1 MRQTK
6 AGEYGMQA
14 VYRPIQNPKS
24 GVMSGYPIE
33 LKMEGRTAVVVGLG
47 PVGRR
52 KAAALVAAGARVIG
66 IDPAAGTLDRATLA
80 GIEVVARPYQAE
92 QLHGASLVI
101 AAGPDE
107 VNGQV
112 VADARRIGAW
122 VCSTSD
128 PEAGDFLVPAVWTS
142 GPLVLTV
149 STSGASPAL
158 AAALRDRAAQAL
170 GPAAAGLASLLAE
183 LRPLVLDRLTHP
195 LTRRRIFQ
203 DWADPRWL
211 SLWTEQGP
219 DAVRQELMQRIDDE
233 LS

>member
-1 MRQTK
+1 
-6 AGEYGMQA
+6 
-14 VYRPIQNPKS
+14 
-24 GVMSGYPIE
+24 MSGYPIE
-33 LKMEGRTAVVVGLG
+33 LNIEGRTAVVVGLG

-66 IDPAAGTLDRATLA
+66 IDPAAGSLDPAALA
-80 GIEVVARPYQAE
+80 GIVLVDRPYRSD

-101 AAGPDE
+101 AAGPAE

-112 VADARRIGAW
+112 VADARRIGVW

-128 PEAGDFLVPAVWTS
+128 PEAGDFHVPAVWES

-170 GPAAAGLASLLAE
+170 WPAAAGLVSLLAE
-183 LRPLVLDRLTHP
+183 LRPLVLDRLTDP

-203 DWADPRWL
+203 DWADPSWL

-219 DAVRQELMQRIDDE
+219 GAVRQELLRRIDNE
-233 LS
+233 PQ

>member
-1 MRQTK
+1 
-6 AGEYGMQA
+6 
-14 VYRPIQNPKS
+14 
-24 GVMSGYPIE
+24 MSGYPIE
-33 LKMEGRTAVVVGLG
+33 LKLKGRTAVVVGLG

-52 KAAALVAAGARVIG
+52 KAESLAAAGARVIG
-66 IDPAAGTLDRATLA
+66 VDPAAGSSEQATLA

-101 AAGPDE
+101 AAGPAE

-128 PEAGDFLVPAVWTS
+128 PEAGDFQVPAVWTS

-183 LRPLVLDRLTHP
+183 LRPLVLDRLPDP
-195 LTRRRIFQ
+195 LIRRRIFQ
-203 DWADPRWL
+203 NWADPHWL
-211 SLWTEQGP
+211 LLWTEQGP
-219 DAVRQELMQRIDDE
+219 DAVLQELMRRIDDE
-233 LS
+233 LK

>member
-1 MRQTK
+1 MSCKTAAYRIIGNRGSWRQ
-6 AGEYGMQA
+6 
-14 VYRPIQNPKS
+14 S
-24 GVMSGYPIE
+24 VMSGYPIE

-66 IDPAAGTLDRATLA
+66 VDPAAGNLDPASLA
-80 GIEVVARPYQAE
+80 GIVVVAQPYQAE

-101 AAGPDE
+101 AAGPAE

-128 PEAGDFLVPAVWTS
+128 PEAGDFIVPAVWTS

-183 LRPLVLDRLTHP
+183 LRPLVLARLTDP
-195 LTRRRIFQ
+195 PARRRIFQ
-203 DWADPRWL
+203 AWADPRWL

-219 DAVRQELMQRIDDE
+219 DAVRQGAFAKHRRRAVVIA
-233 LS
+233 